1 MITAAKAYTKES
13 ASDEKWNAF
22 QEAIKTAEDVYNNE
36 SATQD
41 QIDQAVAALREAIDT
56 FKKEDPTLNPTEDG
70 VYTVTLKSNKTRKQG
85 TLFLRWIF

>member
-56 FKKEDPTLNPTEDG
+56 FKKRRSNI
-70 VYTVTLKSNKTRKQG
+70 KSNR
-85 TLFLRWIF
+85 RWCIYSYT